1 MVSPV
6 IGYQVRM
13 VVQAPE
19 RNPSAATPTLP
30 SQRRVDEYAHCA
42 SLFLERSRLDDED
55 ARRSALRE
63 RLITEHLPVAEHI
76 ARRFSGRGEPF
87 DDLLQV
93 ARTGLIRAVDRYD
106 PDRGTDFLSFAV
118 PTIMGEVRRHFRDT
132 GWSMRVPRSL
142 KDLQQK
148 LSTATDTLAHD
159 LGRAPTPS
167 ELAAHLGMS
176 VDFVR
181 EGLLAA
187 EAYRPQS
194 IDAPVRG
201 AEDTVTAAD
210 QLAVEESGFT
220 RFDNHDALKAAMA
233 TLPARER
240 AIIRMRFVDELPQ
253 REIAQRIGVS
263 QMHVSRLLSK
273 TLEQLR
279 AHIVAY

>member
-1 MVSPV
+1 
-6 IGYQVRM
+6 M

-19 RNPSAATPTLP
+19 RNASAATPTVP
-30 SQRRVDEYAHCA
+30 PQRRFDEYAHCA
-42 SLFLERSRLDDED
+42 PLFAERSRLGDED
-55 ARRSALRE
+55 ARRSELRA

-106 PDRGTDFLSFAV
+106 PERTADFLSFAV

-132 GWSMRVPRSL
+132 GWSMRVPRGL

-148 LSTATDTLAHD
+148 LSKATDTLARD

-167 ELAAHLGMS
+167 ELAAYLGMG

-187 EAYRPQS
+187 EAYRPHS

-201 AEDTVTAAD
+201 MEDTVTVAE
-210 QLAVEESGFT
+210 QLAVEESGFS
-220 RFDNHDALKAAMA
+220 RFDNRVALQAAMA

-240 AIIRMRFVDELPQ
+240 AIITMRFVDELPQ
-253 REIAQRIGVS
+253 REIAERIGVS
-263 QMHVSRLLSK
+263 QMHVSRLLAK

-279 AHIVAY
+279 AHIVAD

>member
-1 MVSPV
+1 
-6 IGYQVRM
+6 M

-19 RNPSAATPTLP
+19 RNPSVATPTVQ
-30 SQRRVDEYAHCA
+30 SQRRSDEYSHCVP
-42 SLFLERSRLDDED
+42 LFAERSRLGDENT
-55 ARRSALRE
+55 RRSELRA
-63 RLITEHLPVAEHI
+63 RLITEHLPLAEHI

-106 PDRGTDFLSFAV
+106 PERGADFLSFAV
-118 PTIMGEVRRHFRDT
+118 PTVMGEVRRHFRDT

-142 KDLQQK
+142 KELQQK
-148 LSTATDTLAHD
+148 LSTATDTLARD

-167 ELAAHLGMS
+167 ELAAHLGMG

-187 EAYRPQS
+187 EAYRPHS

-201 AEDTVTAAD
+201 AEDTVTVAD
-210 QLAVEESGFT
+210 QLAVEESGFS
-220 RFDNHDALKAAMA
+220 RFDNRVALQAALA
-233 TLPARER
+233 KLPARER
-240 AIIRMRFVDELPQ
+240 AIVKMRFVDELPQ
-253 REIAQRIGVS
+253 REIAKRIGVS
-263 QMHVSRLLSK
+263 QMHISRLLAK

-279 AHIVAY
+279 AHIVAD

>member
-1 MVSPV
+1 
-6 IGYQVRM
+6 M

-19 RNPSAATPTLP
+19 RNPPAATPALP
-30 SQRRVDEYAHCA
+30 SQRRFDEYAHCA
-42 SLFLERSRLDDED
+42 PLFAERSRLDDADTRTGE
-55 ARRSALRE
+55 LRA
-63 RLITEHLPVAEHI
+63 RLIIEHLPVAEHI

-106 PDRGTDFLSFAV
+106 PEQGTDFLSFAV

-148 LSTATDTLAHD
+148 LSKATDTLARD
-159 LGRAPTPS
+159 LDRAPTPS
-167 ELAAHLGMS
+167 ELAAHLEM
-176 VDFVR
+176 DIDTVR

-187 EAYRPQS
+187 EAYRAHS

-201 AEDTVTAAD
+201 AEDTVTVAD
-210 QLAVEESGFT
+210 QLAVEESGFA
-220 RFDNHDALKAAMA
+220 RFDNHVALQAALA

-240 AIIRMRFVDELPQ
+240 AIVTMRFVDELTQ
-253 REIAQRIGVS
+253 GQIARRIGVS
-263 QMHVSRLLSK
+263 QMHVSRLLAK

-279 AHIVAY
+279 AHIVAD

>member
-1 MVSPV
+1 
-6 IGYQVRM
+6 M

-19 RNPSAATPTLP
+19 RNPSAATATAP
-30 SQRRVDEYAHCA
+30 SQRRFDEYAHCA
-42 SLFLERSRLDDED
+42 PLFLERSRLDDED
-55 ARRSALRE
+55 ARRSALRA

-106 PDRGTDFLSFAV
+106 PDRGADFLSFAV

-187 EAYRPQS
+187 DAYRPHS
-194 IDAPVRG
+194 IDAPIRGG
-201 AEDTVTAAD
+201 AEDPVTAAD

-240 AIIRMRFVDELPQ
+240 DIIKMRFVDELPQ
-253 REIAQRIGVS
+253 REVAQRIGVS
-263 QMHVSRLLSK
+263 QMHVSRLLAR

-279 AHIVAY
+279 AHLVAE